1 MPPKLYLIGRGLT
14 EEQVE
19 RVRQA
24 LAVTPLDALIVSD
37 PRDADTAKQ
46 YCETITAL
54 SRPIAILADFDAP
67 LTAVNEDGSLCP
79 LL

>member
-1 MPPKLYLIGRGLT
+1 MIPKLYLIGRGLT

-24 LAVTPLDALIVSD
+24 LAVTPLDALVVSD
-37 PRDADTAKQ
+37 PRDAELAKQ
-46 YCETITAL
+46 YCETVTAL